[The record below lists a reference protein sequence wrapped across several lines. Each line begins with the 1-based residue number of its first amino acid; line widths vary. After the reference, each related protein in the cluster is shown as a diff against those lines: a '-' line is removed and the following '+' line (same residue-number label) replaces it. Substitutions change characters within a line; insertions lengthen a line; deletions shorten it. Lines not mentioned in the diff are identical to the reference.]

1 MLHAVSPGLSKAL
14 AVLLGLFVCSV
25 WYRGGNVDVIVAVGG
40 FLASLVLGLLAV
52 TVYRAGSLKIEVS
65 AVLALV
71 ALLLI
76 AVAGLLGQIRL
87 PATLWTALPG
97 RESYKIVIDWLAL
110 APSFHGDFAL
120 AIDPRRAAF
129 AALAAT
135 AAIATFAVAHLLPTK
150 LAEQFLRF
158 LTFVAIVQAALGL
171 LQFAFGSPS
180 FMAFG
185 AAVGGH
191 RASGTF
197 VNKNHFATL
206 LGMLL
211 PLLIYRSAGWLGA
224 KASIAGSGDSL
235 SNGWWMFATGI
246 VAAAL
251 VCSQSRAG
259 VAAAAVSA
267 MLATILCVYHS
278 RSTRSRIALA
288 LALALGLAMLMAAGS
303 GLGLLWRSIES
314 PDFLSSMADRHLMY
328 RTTWEAAKELF
339 PVGAGLGSYSIAFQR
354 VQPPDITGYV
364 EFAHNDYAQILF
376 ELGAVGVIVIVLLA
390 LSGLIT
396 AKYLFARSCQRL
408 SRPPLAA
415 ACALGCLSYAIHAWY
430 DFPSHIPSVAWTA
443 CVLAGFATR
452 RDL

>member
-25 WYRGGNVDVIVAVGG
+25 WYRGGNDDAIVAVGG

-52 TVYRAGSLKIEVS
+52 TAYRAGSLKIEVS

-87 PATLWTALPG
+87 PAALWTALPG
-97 RESYKIVIDWLAL
+97 RDSYKIVTDWLAL
-110 APSFHGDFAL
+110 APSLGGDFAL
-120 AIDPRRAAF
+120 AIDPRRAAI
-129 AALAAT
+129 AT
-135 AAIATFAVAHLLPTK
+135 LTAIAAVAAFAVAHLLPAK

-185 AAVGGH
+185 TAVGGH

-211 PLLIYRSAGWLGA
+211 PLLIFRSAGWLGTPSSMRGNG
-224 KASIAGSGDSL
+224 ASLA
-235 SNGWWMFATGI
+235 NGWWMFATAV

-288 LALALGLAMLMAAGS
+288 LSLGLAMLMAAGS
-303 GLGLLWRSIES
+303 GLGVLWRSIES
-314 PDFLSSMADRHLMY
+314 PDFLSSMAGRHLMY

-364 EFAHNDYAQILF
+364 EFAHNDYAQVLF
-376 ELGAVGVIVIVLLA
+376 ELGAVGVIVIALLA
-390 LSGLIT
+390 LSGLI
-396 AKYLFARSCQRL
+396 AGKYLLARSCQRL